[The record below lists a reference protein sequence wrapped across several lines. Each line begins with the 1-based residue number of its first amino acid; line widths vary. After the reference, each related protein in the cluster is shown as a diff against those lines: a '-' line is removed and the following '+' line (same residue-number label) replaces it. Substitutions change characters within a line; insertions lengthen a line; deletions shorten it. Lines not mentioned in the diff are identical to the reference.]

1 MGARVFCTVF
11 KCIVVGL
18 VVIIEADRQAH
29 KVRGKKS

>member
-18 VVIIEADRQAH
+18 VVILEAERQAE
-29 KVRGKKS
+29 KVKEKKS